1 MSRRKLTESELE
13 AMFADY
19 DAWNQFDPEA
29 ESADDVAARHG
40 VSKQTMYQHL
50 KRRQTARAA
59 EAQREAAST
68 QIDLEP
74 VVRYLTE
81 ELVRAR
87 MDREALAEQLRDL
100 QAQMTRD
107 HDDLR
112 ARREG
117 QSPQSQD

>member
-50 KRRQTARAA
+50 KRRQAARSA
-59 EAQREAAST
+59 EAQREAASS

-100 QAQMTRD
+100 REQMIRD
-107 HDDLR
+107 HNDLR
-112 ARREG
+112 QG
-117 QSPQSQD
+117 QSPQSRD